1 MDERSC
7 TSDIEGVSRRN
18 ARQMSPTDTVIV
30 SDTDDDESQSRP
42 HNEPRINSWAQIDLQ
57 AEPSD
62 FNDTEHQDA
71 ITFHSH
77 HDSDD
82 DNSEQ
87 CNTETSEVFI
97 QRLKEQHRYA
107 ELKKQLSRTQTSAS
121 AVTNSTV
128 AFESPAPAMTSASM
142 TSSPTSNYSTEQQ
155 SQVDSVRNLIRM
167 KVTQNMANNHLLL
180 NDLLNNTGSNEWAT
194 LFDTVVKQTVDGLT
208 EIFDLIPKNATPNKS
223 KTDGKSKEKRKHR
236 DVHHRSAREKVPRYS
251 DTSSLDDSF
260 GTQSTTSKNSGRK
273 KSIFL

>member
-1 MDERSC
+1 
-7 TSDIEGVSRRN
+7 
-18 ARQMSPTDTVIV
+18 MSPTDTVIV
-30 SDTDDDESQSRP
+30 SDSDDDESQSRP

-57 AEPSD
+57 PEPSD
-62 FNDTEHQDA
+62 SNDTEHQDA

-87 CNTETSEVFI
+87 CNTEASEVFI

-128 AFESPAPAMTSASM
+128 ASESPAPAMTSASM

-155 SQVDSVRNLIRM
+155 S
-167 KVTQNMANNHLLL
+167 
-180 NDLLNNTGSNEWAT
+180 
-194 LFDTVVKQTVDGLT
+194 
-208 EIFDLIPKNATPNKS
+208 
-223 KTDGKSKEKRKHR
+223 
-236 DVHHRSAREKVPRYS
+236 
-251 DTSSLDDSF
+251 
-260 GTQSTTSKNSGRK
+260 
-273 KSIFL
+273 